1 MAPKAKFDSNDP
13 AVAAVIAQFQSIGLT
28 QAKAT
33 DVARN
38 PKNSASLSDLVSKN
52 SLQDKGIDAKRGAL
66 LTTLA
71 VSGQQLDESG
81 RSYICGAIVD
91 GRLKS
96 EDQIAG
102 QQIARNIY
110 CAD

>member
-1 MAPKAKFDSNDP
+1 MIS
-13 AVAAVIAQFQSIGLT
+13 QFQSIGLS

-38 PKNSASLSDLVSKN
+38 PKNATSLGDLIREN
-52 SLQDKGIDAKRGAL
+52 SLEGKGIDAKKGAL

-71 VSGQQLDESG
+71 ISGQQLSRDG
-81 RSYICGAIVD
+81 RDYVCAAIID
-91 GRLKS
+91 DRLKS

-102 QQIARNIY
+102 EY
-110 CAD
+110 CSDNNESLIK

>member
-1 MAPKAKFDSNDP
+1 MAPKTKFDANDP
-13 AVAAVIAQFQSIGLT
+13 AAAATISQFQSIGLT

-38 PKNSASLSDLVSKN
+38 PKNATCLSDLVQQN
-52 SLQDKGIDAKRGAL
+52 SLQDKGLDAKQGAL

-71 VSGQQLDESG
+71 VSGQQLDQPG
-81 RSYICGAIVD
+81 RNYICAAIVD

-96 EDQIAG
+96 EDQVTG
-102 QQIARNIY
+102 EQLVR
-110 CAD
+110 